1 MNILTLLLQL
11 RRRRT
16 IAAAV
21 MSAVTVSLGGCVS
34 VEFTEAEMFQQ
45 RPGPSLTAEAVANAN
60 LGYQFEPLDISTADG
75 LHLRGGLL
83 TRPGAVYTVVFY
95 GGNIATAA
103 RTGLR
108 RAREMV
114 PLNVNI
120 ALVDYRS
127 YGGSDVGVMSSES
140 FQDDGLRVFDH
151 LAARPDIGPDRLIVH
166 GHSMG
171 SLIAGHVAAHRRA
184 AGVVLESSATTTQAF
199 ADRQVPWYGR
209 PFVRVNVDAALRPQG
224 NLQLMGQIDEPLLI
238 LVGERDEDT
247 PPAFSREL
255 YEASTLPPDQR
266 RLIII
271 PNARHSDIFAQ
282 PSALEAYRS
291 FLISLGQHAAAQ

>member
-1 MNILTLLLQL
+1 MFTSKPICAL
-11 RRRRT
+11 
-16 IAAAV
+16 AAAV
-21 MSAVTVSLGGCVS
+21 MSGAAAILGGCVS
-34 VEFTEAEMFQQ
+34 VDFTEAEMFQQ
-45 RPGPSLTAEAVANAN
+45 RPGPSLTADAVANAN
-60 LGYQFEPLDISTADG
+60 LGYQFEPLEISTAEG

-83 TRPGAVYTVVFY
+83 TRPGAAYTVVFF

-108 RAREMV
+108 RARELV

-120 ALVDYRS
+120 ALVDYRG
-127 YGGSDVGVMSSES
+127 YGGSDVGPMSSET
-140 FQDDGLRVFDH
+140 FQDDGLRVFDY
-151 LAARPDIGPDRLIVH
+151 LAARPDIGPERIVIH

-171 SLIAGHVAAHRRA
+171 SLIAGHVSAHRQA

-209 PFVRVNVDAALRPQG
+209 PFVRVNVDTALRPQG
-224 NLQLMGQIDEPLLI
+224 NLPLMDEIDEPLLI
-238 LVGERDEDT
+238 LVGEQDDDT

-266 RLIII
+266 RLIIV
-271 PNARHSDIFAQ
+271 PNAGHSDIFAQ

-291 FLISLGQHAAAQ
+291 FLDSLSQRELAQ